1 MEIKIKTG
9 DELNQLLDALVK
21 EIVDANIYHR
31 LFCDLL
37 DSIPEYEREFQ
48 ESQTFWHII
57 LSALMDSRMANLCKV
72 YDQESTSLNLVN
84 LLHTIKANLHLF
96 TADNFKQRMAGN
108 AFLDSLASYDR
119 IPQLKDV
126 EIDIESVTWQNPLVK
141 KLMVWRNNI
150 VAHRGAKVSLGKN
163 QILTD
168 NSISKEEVE
177 QLLDHSL
184 KVFNKY
190 SGLYR
195 ASSHSRQII
204 GHDDYKDVFRFIRL
218 GLKKWHDDLA
228 EERRKM
234 KAGKA

>member
-1 MEIKIKTG
+1 MEIRISTG
-9 DELNQLLDALVK
+9 DELNLLLDALAR
-21 EIVDANIYHR
+21 EIVDANIYHH

-48 ESQTFWHII
+48 ESQTFWH
-57 LSALMDSRMANLCKV
+57 LTWSALRDARLTHLCRV
-72 YDQESTSLNLVN
+72 YDQESKSLNIVN
-84 LLHTIKANLHLF
+84 LLYTIKANIHLF
-96 TADNFKQRMAGN
+96 TEEHFRQRMTGN
-108 AFLDSLASYDR
+108 AYFDALASYNR
-119 IPQLKDV
+119 IPSIEDV
-126 EIDIESVTWQNPLVK
+126 EKDIASVTCQNPLVK

-150 VAHRGAKVSLGKN
+150 AAHRGAKVSLGKD
-163 QILTD
+163 QILVD
-168 NSISKEEVE
+168 NSLSQEEVE

-204 GHDDYKDVFRFIRL
+204 GHDDYKDVLKFIRL
-218 GLKKWHDDLA
+218 GLKKWDDDLA

>member
-1 MEIKIKTG
+1 MEIRISTG
-9 DELNQLLDALVK
+9 DELNLLLDALAR

-37 DSIPEYEREFQ
+37 DAIPEYEREFQ
-48 ESQTFWHII
+48 QSQTFWHII
-57 LSALMDSRMANLCKV
+57 LNALMDSRMANLCKV
-72 YDQESTSLNLVN
+72 YDQESKSLNLVN
-84 LLHTIKANLHLF
+84 LLHTIKANLPFF
-96 TADNFKQRMAGN
+96 TPDQFRKRMAGN

-119 IPQLKDV
+119 IPKIEDV
-126 EIDIESVTWQNPLVK
+126 ESDIESVTCQDPVVK
-141 KLMVWRNNI
+141 KLIIWRNNI
-150 VAHRGAKVSLGKN
+150 VAHRGAKVSLGKD
-163 QILTD
+163 QILVD
-168 NSISKEEVE
+168 NSLSQEEVE

-204 GHDDYKDVFRFIRL
+204 GHDDYKDVFKFIRL
-218 GLKKWHDDLA
+218 GLKKWDDDLA